1 MGDMMNRKLILLY
14 AVLALALLACSPAEP
29 PVPTDDQQQDQA
41 PTQAPDDA
49 PPSDDTM
56 MNETQDP
63 SMNTSMDNVA
73 EIDVEAYQYG
83 WDPNP
88 IRVQQGQTVRL
99 HITSSDVAHGIA
111 IPEFGVSERLPPGT
125 TKTVEFVAD
134 TAGEYRFY
142 CNVYCGSGHSSM
154 TGQLIVE

>member
-1 MGDMMNRKLILLY
+1 MMNRKLILLY
-14 AVLALALLACSPAEP
+14 AALALALLACSPAEP

-41 PTQAPDDA
+41 PTEATDDTK
-49 PPSDDTM
+49 PSDDTM
-56 MNETQDP
+56 MNETQDQ
-63 SMNTSMDNVA
+63 SMNTSIDVA

-88 IRVQQGQTVRL
+88 ITVQEGQTVRL